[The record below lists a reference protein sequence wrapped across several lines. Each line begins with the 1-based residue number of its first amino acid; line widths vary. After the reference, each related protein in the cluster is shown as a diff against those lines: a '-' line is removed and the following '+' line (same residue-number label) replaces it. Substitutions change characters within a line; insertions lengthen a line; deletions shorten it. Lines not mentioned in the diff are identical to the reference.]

1 MKKNDNGNKYTFG
14 RLCVILLLGEVFSKA
29 VFFMGRT
36 KEEIEAGARVF
47 GGAAHVLGVV
57 GQAVLEADDFKGKE
71 MIAQNI
77 IPSIVLKAF
86 SCELFMKSLVLSGDI
101 KKIHKLDEL
110 FNCLSDTDKSA
121 IKEEVVSKMN
131 ETIGQYV
138 DSDFFVDLGKV
149 ANAFVDWRYFYEDTR
164 TININFLDILFDT
177 LWNH

>member
-1 MKKNDNGNKYTFG
+1 
-14 RLCVILLLGEVFSKA
+14 
-29 VFFMGRT
+29 MGRT

-47 GGAAHVLGVV
+47 GQAAHTLGVV
-57 GQAVLEADDFKGKE
+57 GQAVLKADDFKGKE

-110 FNCLSDTDKSA
+110 FNCLSDTDKCA
-121 IKEEVVSKMN
+121 IKSEVVNKMN
-131 ETIGQYV
+131 GTIRQYA
-138 DSDFFVDLGKV
+138 DGDFEVDLGKV

-164 TININFLDILFDT
+164 TINIDFLNILFDT
-177 LWNH
+177 LWNYKK